1 MFTLTGVHL
10 TPADHNPESDALATL
25 FENAAGALREAQFVA
40 SCSEGAYYFDWH
52 AQIDNPVS
60 VLKGAIAHLQRGYD
74 WNETAVNALR
84 DALSIVVDEWY
95 K

>member
-1 MFTLTGVHL
+1 MAKCSFCLPNGYTNDDEYGNDC
-10 TPADHNPESDALATL
+10 ACPEGPCCGKCAES
-25 FENAAGALREAQFVA
+25 
-40 SCSEGAYYFDWH
+40 AYYFDWH

-60 VLKGAIAHLQRGYD
+60 VLKGAIAHLQRGRD

>member
-1 MFTLTGVHL
+1 MGWCSLRSN
-10 TPADHNPESDALATL
+10 PARQGRDNDISDLLGLHASAANLFSVGGAFVNPES
-25 FENAAGALREAQFVA
+25 
-40 SCSEGAYYFDWH
+40 AYYFDWH

-60 VLKGAIAHLQRGYD
+60 VLKGAIAHLQRGHD

>member
-1 MFTLTGVHL
+1 MGWSFPRTS
-10 TPADHNPESDALATL
+10 PARRGCANDISDLLGLYASAANLLSVGGALVNPES
-25 FENAAGALREAQFVA
+25 E
-40 SCSEGAYYFDWH
+40 YYFDWH

-60 VLKGAIAHLQRGYD
+60 VLKGAIAHLQRGRD

>member
-1 MFTLTGVHL
+1 M
-10 TPADHNPESDALATL
+10 NPES
-25 FENAAGALREAQFVA
+25 E
-40 SCSEGAYYFDWH
+40 YYFDWH

-60 VLKGAIAHLQRGYD
+60 VLKGAIAHLQRGRD